1 MAVNYLKGE
10 PLELRWHSSWCEH
23 QARTISS
30 LFQSQAET
38 LSDSTLYLV
47 KREGAYRPISWQ
59 TVRRDVETLAAAL
72 IARGVQ
78 PGDRI
83 AILSENRYEWVVA
96 DLAILH
102 AGAASVTL
110 HFPLTPEQVE
120 EQLRDSES
128 CMIFVSTQQQAH
140 KVEAIRER
148 LPHLK
153 HFFSF
158 DTVSGWTPMGQ
169 LQREGESLLR
179 DKPTLVR
186 ETAELNHWD
195 SLATLIYTSG
205 TTGDSKGVML
215 SHGNLLSNMYACMQ
229 VFRPPGRDY
238 VMFNFLPLSHIY
250 AHTCDHL
257 VALALGV
264 QMAFAESFDT
274 LAQNMQEVRPHAIN
288 GVPRFYEKVRERVM
302 QVIGSKPFLRL
313 LGGYARKKGM
323 QRAFG
328 GRLIWA
334 ISGGAALDPQVAEF
348 YWENGIQLFQGYGL
362 TETSPVLTCNTPQ
375 HHKIGTAGVPF
386 PGVEIKIAD
395 DGEILARGPHIMKGY
410 WRKPDATAQT
420 IDADGWFHTGD
431 IGETVNEQYLRI
443 TDRKKDIFVLAGGKN
458 IAPVAL
464 ENALIRNPYIE
475 QTVIYGDKK
484 KFVSALIVP
493 DFVHLEEWAQQ
504 QGIEYASREALVQN
518 PQVVQFLTQQ
528 VEEAMRPFA
537 HYERVKRFI
546 LLPQAFTFE
555 AGDVTITLKM
565 RRARILERY
574 REVLDALYDEERV

>member
-1 MAVNYLKGE
+1 MAANYLKGE
-10 PLELRWHSSWCEH
+10 PLELRWRSSWCEH
-23 QARTISS
+23 QARAIPS

-38 LSDSTLYLV
+38 LGDSTLYLV
-47 KREGAYRPISWQ
+47 KREGVYQPIGWQ

-72 IARGVQ
+72 IARGIQ
-78 PGDRI
+78 PGDRV

-102 AGAASVTL
+102 AGAVSVTL

-128 CMIFVSTQQQAH
+128 CAIFVSTAQQAQ
-140 KVEAIRER
+140 KVEAVRDR
-148 LPHLK
+148 LPALK
-153 HFFSF
+153 HSFSF
-158 DTVSGWTPMGQ
+158 DAVSGWTPIAQ
-169 LQREGESLLR
+169 LQQEGERLLR

-215 SHGNLLSNMYACMQ
+215 SHGNLLSSMYASMQ
-229 VFRPPGRDY
+229 MFPPPGRDY
-238 VMFNFLPLSHIY
+238 VMLNFLPLSHIY
-250 AHTCDHL
+250 ARTCDYL
-257 VALALGV
+257 VVLGLGV

-274 LAQNMQEVRPHAIN
+274 LARNLQEVRPHAIN

-302 QVIGSKPFLRL
+302 QVISSKPFLRL

-323 QRAFG
+323 RRAFG

-362 TETSPVLTCNTPQ
+362 TETSPVLTSNNPK
-375 HHKIGTAGVPF
+375 HNKIGTVGVPF

-395 DGEILARGPHIMKGY
+395 DGEILARGPNIMKGY
-410 WRKPDATAQT
+410 WRKPEATAQA
-420 IDADGWFHTGD
+420 IDPDGWFHTGD
-431 IGETVNEQYLRI
+431 VGEIVDDKYLRI

-475 QTVIYGDKK
+475 QAVIYGDKK

-493 DFVHLEEWAQQ
+493 DFVQLEEWARQ
-504 QGIEYASREALVQN
+504 QGIEYRSREELVQN
-518 PQVVQFLTQQ
+518 PQVYAFMERQ
-528 VEEAMRPFA
+528 VEDAMRPFA
-537 HYERVKRFI
+537 PYERVKRFI

-565 RRARILERY
+565 RRARIIERY
-574 REVLDALYDEERV
+574 REQLDALYEQERV